1 MISYTILS
9 DKGTVILMK
18 KVMCVFGT
26 RPEAIKMS
34 LLVFALKKY
43 SDIETVTCVSGQ
55 HRELLTNTLASFG
68 LHPEYNLNIMKE
80 HQDPFDITIN
90 ILKEIKAVLEK
101 EKPDIVLVHGDTSTA
116 FITSLAC
123 FYLRIPVGHVEAGLR
138 TYDLHAPFPEE
149 MNRQGIDIIADYYYA
164 PTEIAR
170 QNLIS
175 EGKKSDNIIITGNT
189 AIDVLG
195 TTVSDSFT
203 HPILEWAGK
212 DTRLIVLTVHRRENL
227 GGPMREIFE
236 GIRMLAE
243 AYPDVRIVYPMHPN
257 VKAVAQECL
266 GECSQVYLS
275 DPLDVIPFHNIMS
288 RSYFILTDSG
298 GIQEEASFLEK
309 PVLVLRDATER
320 PENLKY
326 GVSKLVGTDKTSLL
340 RESGK
345 LLDDPEAYK
354 AMTGHPHIYGDGHAS
369 ERIAAHIHDVFYGK
383 E

>member
-1 MISYTILS
+1 MNRIN
-9 DKGTVILMK
+9 KAMK
-18 KVMCVFGT
+18 KL
-26 RPEAIKMS
+26 MS
-34 LLVFALKKY
+34 CLVVFAAVIAYSAEVQSANKDTRRPAKVAVQNKTVSQKKT
-43 SDIETVTCVSGQ
+43 DVDAQQKEKKL
-55 HRELLTNTLASFG
+55 RELELENKQLNEMIVKLRSQIDELNQAIVSLREQLA
-68 LHPEYNLNIMKE
+68 E
-80 HQDPFDITIN
+80 
-90 ILKEIKAVLEK
+90 
-101 EKPDIVLVHGDTSTA
+101 
-116 FITSLAC
+116 
-123 FYLRIPVGHVEAGLR
+123 
-138 TYDLHAPFPEE
+138 
-149 MNRQGIDIIADYYYA
+149 
-164 PTEIAR
+164 
-170 QNLIS
+170 
-175 EGKKSDNIIITGNT
+175 
-189 AIDVLG
+189 
-195 TTVSDSFT
+195 
-203 HPILEWAGK
+203 

-257 VKAVAQECL
+257 VRAVAQECL